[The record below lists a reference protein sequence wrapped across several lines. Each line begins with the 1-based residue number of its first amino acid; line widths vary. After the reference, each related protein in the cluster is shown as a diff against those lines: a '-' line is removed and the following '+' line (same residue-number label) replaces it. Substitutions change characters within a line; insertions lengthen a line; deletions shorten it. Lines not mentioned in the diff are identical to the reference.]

1 MILVIFLKTTQQSRL
16 VQRNVI
22 LVKNKKMKDRGL
34 IGNVELHVTF
44 TIIPVDYI
52 TATNQI
58 IIKIS

>member
-1 MILVIFLKTTQQSRL
+1 
-16 VQRNVI
+16 
-22 LVKNKKMKDRGL
+22 MKDRGL